1 MFFPHLKNFSPY
13 SGHIYNEMRS
23 GIIRKNG
30 ELISKNDNRFK
41 LIERIGYF
49 PFRELRRNNHVYFI
63 SDLELFDFFQA
74 TEQTLKDYDVESYPN
89 WGYPAKEQLLKVFLD
104 GYQNGLNTFTQNIG
118 ISYNTLSH
126 EHKIEHLR
134 NFCLYCLDFLYFDGE
149 LDDALFYNLGYIQAS
164 LYLAFVEVNNLM
176 DLSSTDHTSAKT
188 NYFPENLTTQEQ
200 KQVVEVSPDTSQKDD
215 LQCIQIYCEASNI
228 KKMWQ
233 VLTEPLTTRKG
244 IEAPVFEKE
253 ELEKYLGA
261 MFFSGA
267 FPNDFKSSQILPQK
281 VTSRGDMRNVLI
293 ALMYCCY
300 NLNRNY
306 YRGTNQITYV
316 AMLKRYFSVFS
327 TSEIEST
334 KSVMATYAPKGLE
347 VLKNNRDKNP
357 HIEEMLSILKIHK
370 LIH

>member
-1 MFFPHLKNFSPY
+1 MFFQYLKNFSSY

-23 GIIRKNG
+23 GIVRKNG
-30 ELISKNDNRFK
+30 ELISKNENRFK

-49 PFRELRRNNHVYFI
+49 PFRELCRNNQAYFI
-63 SDLELFDFFQA
+63 SDLELFDFFQTTA
-74 TEQTLKDYDVESYPN
+74 ETLKDYSVESYPD

-104 GYQNGLNTFTQNIG
+104 GYQNGLNTFTENIG
-118 ISYNTLSH
+118 ISFITLSH
-126 EHKIEHLR
+126 DHKIEYLR

-176 DLSSTDHTSAKT
+176 TLSPISSEVKNESVTSDL
-188 NYFPENLTTQEQ
+188 PETLTT
-200 KQVVEVSPDTSQKDD
+200 KSEVNQQTPEPKR
-215 LQCIQIYCEASNI
+215 IEVYCNYMDI
-228 KKMWQ
+228 KKIWQ
-233 VLTEPLTTRKG
+233 VLTAPIRTSKG
-244 IEAPVFEKE
+244 TEQPIFNKD

-261 MFFSGA
+261 MFSSGA
-267 FPNDFKSSQILPQK
+267 FPGAFKPSVGLPAK
-281 VTSRGDMRNVLI
+281 TTSRGDMRNVLI

-300 NLNRNY
+300 NLNRNF
-306 YRGTNQITYV
+306 YRGSNQITYV
-316 AMLKRYFSVFS
+316 AILTRYFSVFS

-334 KSVMATYAPKGLE
+334 KSVFATYAPKGLE
-347 VLKNNRDKNP
+347 VLKINRDKNP